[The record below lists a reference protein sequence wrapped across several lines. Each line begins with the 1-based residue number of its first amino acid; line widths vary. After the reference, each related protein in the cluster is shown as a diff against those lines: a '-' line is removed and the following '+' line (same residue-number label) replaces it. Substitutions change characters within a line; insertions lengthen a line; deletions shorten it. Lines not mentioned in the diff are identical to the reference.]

1 MESAAKSIASK
12 VGQVLVDEL
21 QDIRGV
27 GNKVVHLR
35 DELATMNA
43 ALRIISEADQDK
55 VDHLVR
61 EWEKQVHDLA
71 YDAEDCTDTYSL
83 RIIRPSPPPPD
94 DFAGN
99 KLIFSWAGYLLG
111 RAKRVARYPY
121 EKLVLQRTLAADI
134 KDLLARTTTISERR
148 VRYGIDRAELPRAAS
163 FIPVSASSISASALR
178 RAHNPDQFVGITD
191 QVSALAV
198 KIKAADQDEDDK
210 SLKVFSIVGFGGL
223 GKTTLAMEVCR
234 QLDKEFPRQAMV
246 SVPQAFAGEK
256 DVKGLLVRVLQ
267 QILKEKQP
275 NGNQLHVDR
284 MDVDDLSKKIKEL
297 LKQTRCLIVVDDVWS
312 LSSWEAIRGRL
323 AENNCG
329 SRIILTTRIDEVAKA
344 ASVSEYFVHHM
355 KTLELEASQKLFVQR
370 VFGSTDCPSELKVFM
385 DTILKRCGGLPLA
398 IVSIASLFG
407 SYRSAEGIEM
417 WERVSR
423 SIGSQLENHPN
434 LEGMRRLL
442 ALSYDY
448 LPHHLKACMLYLS
461 IFPEDYVIAKDRLLY
476 RWIAEGLVTEKRGLT
491 LLEVAEEYFNELI
504 SRNMIQLDKCLHM
517 DFGLGEV
524 EVEGL
529 RVHDMILEVM
539 VSKSQEYGLGKLLDS
554 LGEFKLLRVLDLND
568 CRALQNK
575 HMRDVCRLYLLRF
588 LSLRGTHISVMPHK
602 VGNLEHLEILDIKNT
617 GIGVGL
623 PRTVAKL
630 SKLECL
636 RCSTWLLPRGLGNM
650 KSLRILDTG
659 ILDGDNVQL
668 VTQEIGKMAQL
679 QEIRIIIESN
689 FQTGEFIQESLP
701 MLSTSLSKTSIL
713 RSLHLEC
720 NPSPTESAINF
731 EFLHGVNPPPPVLQ
745 RLSLIGRI
753 IQLPAWISLLTHL
766 TKFEVGWSQ
775 LAGDQLFGVLCKL
788 PNLQTIQ
795 LGGYSYVG
803 PKLVAHE
810 DHSFPVLKILKVSLC
825 PTMII
830 FEEGLIKKLETLA
843 LVVDDMNMN
852 VLGLENLENLKEVK
866 IRDKDDNQAM
876 KHAVVQ
882 LKTLSESKP
891 IKVVHCTIL
900 NPKPPPRL
908 YAPPPPLR
916 FRSISPVPYHPASP
930 APLRSIAPAPRASVS
945 VTPSHRR
952 ASLQPLRVVPTQ
964 RHAPPR
970 SSTPAIATPRRSNPA
985 SRAASRQPSPR
996 RIAPATPR
1004 RFLFY
1009 QRRSCVAA
1017 LRNPNLSHE
1026 FLLLHR
1032 LHPFAGPDVTL
1043 VRDLNIHE
1051 RVPVKLDQS
1060 TASYSAW
1067 KQYFSLVFREYLLH
1081 GHVDG
1086 TVDSALM
1093 IHDEDELYECQQ
1105 LDSSIDDFCMRLKKL
1120 ADELCDLEET
1130 VGDELLIST
1139 LTAGLNEDFENAASN
1154 LTLIPEPTFAK
1165 VVAYLKLEERR
1176 MRMARTRA
1184 THAALVTGTRGGQAP
1199 PPPRPTPPQP
1209 AAHAFR
1215 PASRPPWLFPSRRP
1229 SRRPMG
1235 GGVVAAAVSRGA
1247 RALREEHLTHH
1258 SRPTSRPHAAGTPCR
1273 LIAAGHRRPLGD
1285 SVRWTA
1291 PPGSRT
1297 ASGLWRSSRRGT
1309 SCASRP
1315 HASACPLGLLGQPRC
1330 LGWPPFTRRPQL
1342 GRHGLGG
1349 RRLGRHFGRLGHR
1362 LAGPVAGPFPS
1373 PVVGRLAGPV
1383 AGPSLAA
1390 SPTALPPASP
1400 AAPVLPSGPVT
1411 RARTG
1416 VHRPSLRYSSDE
1428 YLLAASTTEPSPL
1441 PASARTALCDPHWL
1455 AAMQEEFDA
1464 LQRNST
1470 WTLVP
1475 RPPRA
1480 NVITGKSVFRHKT
1493 RSDGTLERYKARWVV
1508 SGF

>member
-246 SVPQAFAGEK
+246 SVSQAFAGEK

-275 NGNQLHVDR
+275 NGKQTITEGEAMGTSTTQGNQLHVDR

-385 DTILKRCGGLPLA
+385 DTILKRCAGLPLA

-524 EVEGL
+524 EVEGC

-539 VSKSQEYGLGKLLDS
+539 VSKSQESNFVCLVGRQHGGMSHSRGKIRRLSIHDNNHDKKHHARHVIEAMKLQHVRSLTMFQSDGLGKLLDS

-588 LSLRGTHISVMPHK
+588 LSLRGTRISVMPRK
-602 VGNLEHLEILDIKNT
+602 VGNLEHLETLDIKNT

-659 ILDGDNVQL
+659 ILDGHNVQL

-713 RSLHLEC
+713 RSLHLEW

-731 EFLHGVNPPPPVLQ
+731 EFLHGVNPPPPLLQ

-795 LGGYSYVG
+795 LGEYSYVG

-830 FEEGLIKKLETLA
+830 FEEGSMKKLETLA
-843 LVVDDMNMN
+843 FVVDDMNMN

-866 IRDKDDNQAM
+866 IRGKDDNQAM

-891 IKVVHCTIL
+891 IKVV
-900 NPKPPPRL
+900 
-908 YAPPPPLR
+908 
-916 FRSISPVPYHPASP
+916 V
-930 APLRSIAPAPRASVS
+930 
-945 VTPSHRR
+945 
-952 ASLQPLRVVPTQ
+952 
-964 RHAPPR
+964 
-970 SSTPAIATPRRSNPA
+970 
-985 SRAASRQPSPR
+985 
-996 RIAPATPR
+996 
-1004 RFLFY
+1004 
-1009 QRRSCVAA
+1009 
-1017 LRNPNLSHE
+1017 
-1026 FLLLHR
+1026 
-1032 LHPFAGPDVTL
+1032 
-1043 VRDLNIHE
+1043 
-1051 RVPVKLDQS
+1051 
-1060 TASYSAW
+1060 
-1067 KQYFSLVFREYLLH
+1067 
-1081 GHVDG
+1081 
-1086 TVDSALM
+1086 
-1093 IHDEDELYECQQ
+1093 DELSY
-1105 LDSSIDDFCMRLKKL
+1105 
-1120 ADELCDLEET
+1120 
-1130 VGDELLIST
+1130 V
-1139 LTAGLNEDFENAASN
+1139 
-1154 LTLIPEPTFAK
+1154 
-1165 VVAYLKLEERR
+1165 
-1176 MRMARTRA
+1176 
-1184 THAALVTGTRGGQAP
+1184 
-1199 PPPRPTPPQP
+1199 
-1209 AAHAFR
+1209 
-1215 PASRPPWLFPSRRP
+1215 PS
-1229 SRRPMG
+1229 
-1235 GGVVAAAVSRGA
+1235 
-1247 RALREEHLTHH
+1247 
-1258 SRPTSRPHAAGTPCR
+1258 
-1273 LIAAGHRRPLGD
+1273 
-1285 SVRWTA
+1285 
-1291 PPGSRT
+1291 
-1297 ASGLWRSSRRGT
+1297 
-1309 SCASRP
+1309 
-1315 HASACPLGLLGQPRC
+1315 
-1330 LGWPPFTRRPQL
+1330 F
-1342 GRHGLGG
+1342 
-1349 RRLGRHFGRLGHR
+1349 
-1362 LAGPVAGPFPS
+1362 
-1373 PVVGRLAGPV
+1373 
-1383 AGPSLAA
+1383 
-1390 SPTALPPASP
+1390 
-1400 AAPVLPSGPVT
+1400 
-1411 RARTG
+1411 
-1416 VHRPSLRYSSDE
+1416 
-1428 YLLAASTTEPSPL
+1428 
-1441 PASARTALCDPHWL
+1441 
-1455 AAMQEEFDA
+1455 
-1464 LQRNST
+1464 
-1470 WTLVP
+1470 
-1475 RPPRA
+1475 
-1480 NVITGKSVFRHKT
+1480 
-1493 RSDGTLERYKARWVV
+1493 
-1508 SGF
+1508 